1 MGLTR
6 VMGQDMVTA
15 FLNILAD
22 YDTDVHVFIE
32 PWSVMQDESDP
43 DGPIDYLRMTIAG
56 FLGKKSSLA
65 IKQLPEDVRDE
76 VLGRVAADYEPDW
89 EKLVAAA
96 GNEDDADLCASL
108 MIHAMT
114 LFYTQ
119 PLADTAL
126 PKLEEELERYYDV
139 VSC

>member
-15 FLNILAD
+15 FLHILAD
-22 YDTDVHVFIE
+22 YDTDAHVFIE

-43 DGPIDYLRMTIAG
+43 DGPIDFLRMAIAG
-56 FLGKKSSLA
+56 FLGKKSALA
-65 IKQLPEDVRDE
+65 INQLPEDVRSE
-76 VLGRVAADYEPDW
+76 VLDRVAVDYEPEW
-89 EKLVAAA
+89 EKLKAAA

-108 MIHAMT
+108 MIYAMT

-119 PLADTAL
+119 PLADKAL